1 MEAKYKLVMVRH
13 GESEWNRQNRFTGW
27 FDAELSEK
35 GARDAEKAGKL
46 LKEAEYKFDVAFT
59 SLLRRAQMTLQ
70 IIAESTGDVSTV
82 KTWRLNERHYGSL
95 TGMNKDA
102 ASEEYGR
109 DRVNAWRRS
118 LDVPPPK
125 MEESHSYYDVIH
137 KDARYKDIRE
147 IPCNES
153 LEMCILR
160 TLPFW
165 EDAIVPAVKSGKSCI
180 VAGHGNNLR
189 GLVKHLE
196 ELTNEEAAKLSLP
209 VGVPF
214 VYELNESCKPVGK
227 MRFIGEEQRN
237 TININKI

>member
-35 GARDAEKAGKL
+35 GARDAVKAGKL

-109 DRVNAWRRS
+109 DRINSWRRN

-125 MEESHSYYDVIH
+125 MEEGHSYYDVIH
-137 KDARYKDIRE
+137 KDAR
-147 IPCNES
+147 
-153 LEMCILR
+153 
-160 TLPFW
+160 T
-165 EDAIVPAVKSGKSCI
+165 SGKSP
-180 VAGHGNNLR
+180 A
-189 GLVKHLE
+189 
-196 ELTNEEAAKLSLP
+196 T
-209 VGVPF
+209 
-214 VYELNESCKPVGK
+214 
-227 MRFIGEEQRN
+227 
-237 TININKI
+237 KI